1 LKYLFEHSFSDR
13 HRFSKSSPKKLPKFF
28 LNPIFTTKVFSG
40 GVDID
45 AIKLKRLAALRTGTD
60 VMQPYSETP
69 AIGGI
74 PLPAMDCSA
83 DDLFRMGM
91 LYSTGQG
98 GMPLDYVSAHM
109 MFNLAA
115 MRGSLEAKIYRKE
128 LSQEMDH
135 ADVAEAQR
143 AAREWLNHAGW
154 SQAA

>member
-1 LKYLFEHSFSDR
+1 MVKIV
-13 HRFSKSSPKKLPKFF
+13 
-28 LNPIFTTKVFSG
+28 LNHIFTRRVFDDS
-40 GVDID
+40 VDID
-45 AIKLKRLAALRTGTD
+45 AFGLKGLAALRTGND
-60 VMQPYSETP
+60 VMQFYSESS
-69 AIGGI
+69 AIAGM
-74 PLPAMDCSA
+74 PMPAMDCSA
-83 DDLFRMGM
+83 DELFRMGM

-154 SQAA
+154 PHAA